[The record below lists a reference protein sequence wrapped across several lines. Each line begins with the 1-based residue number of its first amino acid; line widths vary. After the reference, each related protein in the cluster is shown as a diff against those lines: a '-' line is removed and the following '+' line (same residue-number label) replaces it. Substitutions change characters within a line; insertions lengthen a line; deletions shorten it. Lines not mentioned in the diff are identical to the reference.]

1 MVWSHGACHSEV
13 LAVLY
18 KGKIR
23 KYVKWSTC
31 MNSAQCT
38 VHAIC
43 IWPFPLQIEICYI
56 HIKSACK
63 QSFLFLLYI
72 LSGLMYDI
80 RILVGQN
87 LMA

>member
-1 MVWSHGACHSEV
+1 
-13 LAVLY
+13 
-18 KGKIR
+18 
-23 KYVKWSTC
+23 

-38 VHAIC
+38 VHT

-56 HIKSACK
+56 HIKSACI

-80 RILVGQN
+80 HILVGQN
-87 LMA
+87 LMAWSYSCSFNFYIQL